1 MISDGLSWQTFPVY
15 KGVDERHGA
24 RFFEQTGALHLRA
37 RCGPH
42 ARARSGCRTEKAAV
56 GRTSSREGALFHI
69 TWSFKNYQEE
79 RPREMA
85 LATLASVVRYYC
97 DSWEPVELATEA
109 QVGLQRCCAIR
120 ARCCAMRTAG
130 DMDTAL

>member
-1 MISDGLSWQTFPVY
+1 MIFQMGSVGKLPRPQRRRRAPRRPFV
-15 KGVDERHGA
+15 
-24 RFFEQTGALHLRA
+24 EQTGALHLRA

-56 GRTSSREGALFHI
+56 GRTSSREGAF
-69 TWSFKNYQEE
+69 WSFKKYQEE
-79 RPREMA
+79 QPREMA